1 MDLTAI
7 ILHSRT
13 AFFFIVKAN
22 KSLYLCRSFIFGLP
36 FGEDGRGLNNSSTIF
51 APATP
56 IGESSI
62 TVIRISGKDTFPVIS
77 KCFSKSKTIQPFDF
91 NQAESHTVHHGY
103 LFDGGGIIDEVVIS
117 IFKNTH
123 SFTGEDVAEI
133 SAHGGS
139 YIFCKISILLTS
151 GGCTHAEPGEFSKRA
166 FLNGKID
173 LAQAEAISD
182 LIKAKTEL
190 ASRAALKQLNGEL
203 SGKINE
209 LREKLINYCSLVE
222 LELDFSE
229 EGLEIIAKD
238 KLLRNIDNIIQYI
251 ENLSKSYDSG
261 RIIRDGVN
269 LAIVGKPNAGKSTIF
284 NYLLKDSR
292 AIVSEIPGTTR
303 DYLQEP
309 LILGGI
315 VFNLVDT
322 AGIRETADKIEIEG
336 VKRSQQKIEEADIVL
351 NIIDLTAK
359 STRGIEF
366 NGISNKLVNVYNKA
380 DLVKQSAMHELAVS
394 AKTGE
399 NMRTLE
405 DAIINK
411 AKSLVKPEDVS
422 EIYITNQRHRDCL
435 LKSCEYLVN
444 ARRLVLEGAGN
455 ELISLEIR
463 EAMDALSEIIG
474 KTTNVD
480 ILNNIFSKFCIGK

>member
-1 MDLTAI
+1 MN
-7 ILHSRT
+7 S
-13 AFFFIVKAN
+13 
-22 KSLYLCRSFIFGLP
+22 
-36 FGEDGRGLNNSSTIF
+36 SSTIF

-62 TVIRISGKDTFPVIS
+62 TVIRISGNDTFPVIS
-77 KCFSKSKTIQPFDF
+77 KCFSKSKTIEPFDF
-91 NQAESHTVHHGY
+91 NLAESHTVHHGY
-103 LFDGGGIIDEVVIS
+103 LFDGSGIIDEVVIS
-117 IFKNTH
+117 IFKNPH

-139 YIFCKISILLTS
+139 YIFRKISSLLSTN
-151 GGCTHAEPGEFSKRA
+151 GCTHAEPGEFSKRA

-190 ASRAALKQLNGEL
+190 ASNAALKQLNGEL
-203 SGKINE
+203 SLKINE

-229 EGLEIIAKD
+229 EGLEIVAKD
-238 KLLRNIDNIIQYI
+238 KLLSDIDNIIKYI

-284 NYLLKDSR
+284 NFLLKDSR
-292 AIVSEIPGTTR
+292 AIVSDIPGTTR

-322 AGIRETADKIEIEG
+322 AGIRESADKIEIEG
-336 VKRSQQKIEEADIVL
+336 VKRSREKIEEADIVL
-351 NIIDLTAK
+351 NIIDLTSK
-359 STRGIEF
+359 SSGEIEF
-366 NGISNKLVNVYNKA
+366 KGISKKLMNVYNKT
-380 DLVKQSAMHELAVS
+380 DLAKGHPDGGLAVS
-394 AKTGE
+394 AKTGQ

-405 DAIINK
+405 DAIIGK
-411 AKSLVKPEDVS
+411 AKSLVRSEDVS
-422 EIYITNQRHRDCL
+422 DIYITNQRHRDCL

-444 ARRLVLEGAGN
+444 TRRLILESAGN